1 MRPVGNRIKQVLEVL
16 DRQPGLI
23 YSDIARQIGIEPTN
37 AYKYCSRA
45 IGMGLIEA
53 DNTHRPA
60 KYQAVDNWRY
70 VLADLD
76 AQIKVRTV
84 RAIKQ
89 SKDRTPAAMPKRFVN
104 SVWALA

>member
-23 YSDIARQIGIEPTN
+23 YSDIARQMGIEKTN

-53 DNTHRPA
+53 DNTHKPA

-70 VLADLD
+70 VLADID

-89 SKDRTPAAMPKRFVN
+89 SKDRTPAVMPKRFVN